1 MIINVHG
8 MVGVGTQVIDYN
20 YKGDT
25 TNIKEDEIINGIDEI
40 KSLTLKKFTGKEDLK
55 NLMSKVKLRNSTGSD
70 NLLPTDYH
78 SRTDPQK
85 NIILRE
91 VLEILNDRESILS
104 IVYQPL
110 APEHFAQ
117 GSVSEVGVGPKD
129 SYGSASA
136 GIHKKAKKKKTR
148 KKKRKSK
155 RKSRRKRKTKRKIK

>member
-1 MIINVHG
+1 
-8 MVGVGTQVIDYN
+8 
-20 YKGDT
+20 
-25 TNIKEDEIINGIDEI
+25 
-40 KSLTLKKFTGKEDLK
+40 
-55 NLMSKVKLRNSTGSD
+55 MSKVKLRNSTGSD

-117 GSVSEVGVGPKD
+117 GSVSGVGVGPKD
-129 SYGSASA
+129 SYGRASA
-136 GIHKKAKKKKTR
+136 GIHKKSKKKKTR

>member
-1 MIINVHG
+1 MSELK
-8 MVGVGTQVIDYN
+8 VIDYN

-40 KSLTLKKFTGKEDLK
+40 KSLTLKKITGKEDLK

-104 IVYQPL
+104 IVYQPV

-129 SYGSASA
+129 SHGKTRASIA
-136 GIHKKAKKKKTR
+136 KKKKKTR

-155 RKSRRKRKTKRKIK
+155 RKSRRKRKTKHKII